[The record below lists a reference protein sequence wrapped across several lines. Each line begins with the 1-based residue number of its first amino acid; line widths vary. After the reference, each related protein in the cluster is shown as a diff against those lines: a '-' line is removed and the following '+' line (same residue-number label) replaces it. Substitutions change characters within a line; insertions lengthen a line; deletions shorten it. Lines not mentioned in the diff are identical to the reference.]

1 VDAAVSELSR
11 QATNLGV
18 AVDFDPAVWLPGPTD
33 DDPADWVR
41 RAYDACAS
49 DFGVEDD
56 TAESTYLREMLT
68 EFGTR
73 DLACDFR
80 FLRLRTLVDAPLIAM
95 LSVFVDAP
103 DDVDEVLQSFD
114 PDATYYDTAPKIVD
128 LDAGRGL
135 RRSMVFEVV
144 GGIRPVV
151 RYHRHVA
158 PVDADVVLASAGAGL
173 RAVAEGLADLD
184 RLAEA
189 VWLVD
194 AEGNRR

>member
-1 VDAAVSELSR
+1 MSDLTP
-11 QATNLGV
+11 QAPALGV

-33 DDPADWVR
+33 DDPVDWVR

-49 DFGVEDD
+49 DFEVKDD

-73 DLACDFR
+73 DLSCDFR

-103 DDVDEVLQSFD
+103 DDVSTALQSFD
-114 PDATYYDTAPKIVD
+114 PDATYYDTKPKIAD
-128 LDAGRGL
+128 IDASRGL
-135 RRSMVFEVV
+135 RRSMVFEVE

-158 PVDADVVLASAGAGL
+158 DAHADVVLASAGAGL

-189 VWLVD
+189 IWLVD
-194 AEGNRR
+194 AEGTRQ